1 MNRANGLTSSSVWKR
16 PDTLFRWTATVTRG
30 DFFAALFLI
39 ACVNGLV
46 PHVIK
51 SVSEKGFAEALLS
64 TFDTSVIVLLACCV
78 GITLVSRD
86 RFDIIRNSDLAVGIP
101 FIAIVALPAAGSS
114 WVGVTGLALYII
126 ICTEYSPRRLRGTII
141 LLTTS
146 FSMFWSPLFFAF
158 LCKPILDFDAALTAW
173 LTGTLRIGNMV
184 RFADD
189 SGYLVVFP
197 ACSSFAN
204 VSLAVLTSVVINQSV
219 GHRSSMR
226 DIFWCFLACA
236 AVVAV
241 NVSRLSLMTTDMHHF
256 EMVHNQWGNAI
267 ANVVILILII
277 SISAFSVRRELLS
290 HV

>member
-1 MNRANGLTSSSVWKR
+1 MNRANGLISSSVWKR
-16 PDTLFRWTATVTRG
+16 PGTLFRWTAVTRS

-46 PHVIK
+46 PHVIQ

-78 GITLVSRD
+78 GITLVFRTVS
-86 RFDIIRNSDLAVGIP
+86 IP
-101 FIAIVALPAAGSS
+101 FVTAISLLEFPSLPSLHCPLPDQAGLVLRVSLS
-114 WVGVTGLALYII
+114 ISLYARNL
-126 ICTEYSPRRLRGTII
+126 SRRLRGTII

-184 RFADD
+184 RFADN